1 MSFRDSYNIGNLIN
15 VSEKLVF
22 DAIDAVIPG
31 HTEMCKCQDC
41 MLDVAAIALNSLPP
55 RYHAGKFVALPK
67 NVAGLRHYIPEQERE
82 MVEQARAAVE
92 AAIERVKAHP
102 NH

>member
-22 DAIDAVIPG
+22 DAIDAVMPG
-31 HTEMCKCQDC
+31 HAELCKCQDC
-41 MLDVAAIALNSLPP
+41 VLDVAAIALNSLPP
-55 RYHAGKFVALPK
+55 RYRCGKFVALPK
-67 NVAGLRHYIPEQERE
+67 NVAGLRHHVPDEERE

>member
-22 DAIDAVIPG
+22 DAIDAVMPG
-31 HTEMCKCQDC
+31 HPEMCKCQDC
-41 MLDVAAIALNSLPP
+41 VLDVAAIALNSLPP
-55 RYHAGKFVALPK
+55 RYRASKFVALPR
-67 NVAGLRHYIPEQERE
+67 NVPGLRYYVPEEE
-82 MVEQARAAVE
+82 KDMVEQARAAVE
-92 AAIERVKAHP
+92 AAIERVKEHP

>member
-1 MSFRDSYNIGNLIN
+1 MAFRDCYDVRNLIN
-15 VSEKLVF
+15 VSERLVF
-22 DAIDAVIPG
+22 DAIDAVMPG
-31 HTEMCKCQDC
+31 HPEMCKCEDC

-55 RYHAGKFVALPK
+55 RYRAGKFISLPK
-67 NVAGLRHYIPEQERE
+67 NVPGLRNYVPEEERE

-92 AAIERVKAHP
+92 AAIERVKKHP